1 MNFDKFESVDNTFD
15 RKPHTG
21 GVFREQDYSNMKYR
35 RVAKK
40 LKEKDA
46 EGKETGVVKETVEGR
61 FFIANER
68 FNSLGLAGL
77 GMRQFTAPDGE
88 TVLAVVDDKFASI
101 FKSSKKSKE
110 GNKVKN
116 FKSPKLEIALEKAGV
131 INTSLTDSQY
141 IDFDVLATNV
151 TIKGVPCHQV
161 LGMKKGQ
168 PKAEAAP
175 VVASAKT
182 QEPTAN
188 AAEQAAP
195 APQAAPAG
203 DGW

>member
-40 LKEKDA
+40 IKEKDKD
-46 EGKETGVVKETVEGR
+46 GKETGVVKETIEGR

-101 FKSSKKSKE
+101 FKASKKSKD

-116 FKSPKLEIALEKAGV
+116 FKSPKLELALEKVAV
-131 INTSLTDSQY
+131 IDTKSTESQY
-141 IDFDVLATNV
+141 IDFDVIATNV

-161 LGMKKGQ
+161 LAMKKG
-168 PKAEAAP
+168 
-175 VVASAKT
+175 VAK
-182 QEPTAN
+182 EV
-188 AAEQAAP
+188 AAP
-195 APQAAPAG
+195 APAKATLSAEPATPAPTPAPE
-203 DGW
+203 GW